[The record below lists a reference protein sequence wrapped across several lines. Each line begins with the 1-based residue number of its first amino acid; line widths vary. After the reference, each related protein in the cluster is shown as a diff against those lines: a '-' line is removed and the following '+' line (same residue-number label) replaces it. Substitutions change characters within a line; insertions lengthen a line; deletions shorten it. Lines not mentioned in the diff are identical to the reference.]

1 MTTHVYKQYDPQT
14 RKLVLVRPNT
24 TVPVKNAPQT
34 VVGGTNEDDS
44 SLVLHISYTQE
55 DYLDTHTPYIIFD
68 VKNDQ
73 GENIFYYPGSSPIS
87 FDGVEFNVPAP
98 VMRAVKN
105 NYLRYV
111 LAFTELNTHLDRVEF
126 EQSALDVLEIPHSY
140 VDSLLIRPGIPSG
153 LSENATP
160 MEWIEYMKRY
170 AVFNPVQFDEANS
183 EFTFKSYTGN
193 STTVSIAKARPMTV
207 TYPISPLGW
216 TRIEDENGV
225 HYERELSGP
234 GVFSENKLTVMS
246 WNRETADYACL
257 ADLSLKA
264 ISGTTA
270 ILRAECDPS
279 TVWNGHTVKLDFL
292 LMYGSDVTSVV
303 QQQTGE

>member
-1 MTTHVYKQYDPQT
+1 MATHVYKQYDPQT

-98 VMRAVKN
+98 VMRAVRN

-170 AVFNPVQFDEANS
+170 AVFNPVQLDEVNS
-183 EFTFKSYTGN
+183 ELIFSSYSGATTTINLNKAKPAFATLTVGVTGWYQKEN
-193 STTVSIAKARPMTV
+193 DDHWYHNINVPGFFSEDKTVTMYWNEATDHYASIAGLTLVELNGTSAIIRADKNP
-207 TYPISPLGW
+207 
-216 TRIEDENGV
+216 EDIWDGQAV
-225 HYERELSGP
+225 Q
-234 GVFSENKLTVMS
+234 
-246 WNRETADYACL
+246 
-257 ADLSLKA
+257 
-264 ISGTTA
+264 
-270 ILRAECDPS
+270 
-279 TVWNGHTVKLDFL
+279 LDF
-292 LMYGSDVTSVV
+292 MAEYASDLT
-303 QQQTGE
+303 QTINDRSDGE